1 MQSLDAINGVSKL
14 MEGFAVTLDN
24 VIGQAFVDWGTP
36 SARGPRES
44 PSSSRPC
51 GPTPPPA
58 HRQEPSNRKSTE
70 DAGWGD
76 FDVVSESE
84 SPKKEK
90 PARRQLGLDNKSNV
104 KPGEGGR
111 VLRLWP
117 AIPQPQPALERRAPP
132 ARVPRSPPLERK
144 GLPESVDAL
153 VQEQVTEQLKA
164 LLREK
169 ARLAEENS
177 RLQRERN
184 GLQELLE
191 FTMAQQA
198 ECVGD
203 DEIFG
208 NLYGPDEFG
217 ACSSSEAAS
226 STSSAGLLPVQAL
239 IPLPPE
245 AILAGV
251 VDGAAS
257 QS

>member
-111 VLRLWP
+111 VLRLWCVGHER
-117 AIPQPQPALERRAPP
+117 LE
-132 ARVPRSPPLERK
+132 LEFRT
-144 GLPESVDAL
+144 LTFFAL
-153 VQEQVTEQLKA
+153 VSF
-164 LLREK
+164 R
-169 ARLAEENS
+169 
-177 RLQRERN
+177 
-184 GLQELLE
+184 
-191 FTMAQQA
+191 
-198 ECVGD
+198 
-203 DEIFG
+203 
-208 NLYGPDEFG
+208 
-217 ACSSSEAAS
+217 
-226 STSSAGLLPVQAL
+226 STSRSCRAFPASCIVRLGKDRSDLKSSCPHCMQA
-239 IPLPPE
+239 
-245 AILAGV
+245 AF
-251 VDGAAS
+251 
-257 QS
+257 